1 MPVQS
6 VHRVHYE
13 VAQIVKQIAFVREII
28 ARAAELLKLSP
39 PDTFLGRKTYEPFP
53 QEESQ
58 YGNPQS

>member
-6 VHRVHYE
+6 VFRVHDE
-13 VAQIVKQIAFVREII
+13 AVQIAKQTALVRDLV
-28 ARAAELLKLSP
+28 AWAAELLKLP
-39 PDTFLGRKTYEPFP
+39 LADTFLGRKTQEPFP